1 MAVIQRTPYQEFA
14 EFMTTRPTLEQIAEY
29 RLSEVSESRI
39 SYLLAANRN
48 ETITPEEQD
57 ELEDYTRLEHL
68 MRLVKIRAF
77 AKLDSQ

>member
-14 EFMTTRPTLEQIAEY
+14 EFMTTRPTLEQLTEY
-29 RLSEVSESRI
+29 RLSDVSESRI

-57 ELEDYTRLEHL
+57 ELEDYTHLEHL

>member
-1 MAVIQRTPYQEFA
+1 
-14 EFMTTRPTLEQIAEY
+14 
-29 RLSEVSESRI
+29 VSESRI

-48 ETITPEEQD
+48 ETITLEEQD